1 MTSNIISNAWPR
13 WESYDTLNVRL
24 SVPMNRILFLFFFLI
39 SASNSYSQSNYITYH
54 KDARL
59 IESHILDSSYVKAV
73 KLYVDLFS
81 KYDFVF
87 AEDCFRAAQTA
98 VFINDSVNSFLFLE
112 RAVHQGVT
120 KESIVNDSILIDL
133 KKMKYWSLFE
143 NNYDSIR
150 DEYIAGIDW
159 RLRQKINEVYDLDQR
174 CRDKHE
180 LHPWNFLWRPLIWLK
195 WKKTTKKIVENEL
208 IPFIR
213 KHGFPNEKLIGLDEA
228 SFHHKQKHDHLKSN
242 YAFMI
247 LIHYFSMPRTSDFNG
262 LLLSQMKSG
271 NMHPRQYASLIDF
284 QANYGKGKYY
294 NGLHYN
300 EWHHSK
306 NENELQQINKNRIKI
321 GLELFESHAE
331 KYKRGLKAC
340 KEKKKGNHKHIRF
353 WIWCG

>member
-1 MTSNIISNAWPR
+1 MKKTLSLYFFILSATNI
-13 WESYDTLNVRL
+13 
-24 SVPMNRILFLFFFLI
+24 
-39 SASNSYSQSNYITYH
+39 YSQSNYIEYH
-54 KDARL
+54 KEARF
-59 IESHILDSSYVKAV
+59 IESYILDTSYVKAV
-73 KLYVDLFS
+73 QLYKNLFS

-112 RAVHQGVT
+112 RAVHQGLT

-133 KKMKYWSLFE
+133 KQMKYWSIFE

-150 DEYIAGIDW
+150 DEYIAAIDW
-159 RLRQKINEVYDLDQR
+159 DLRQKINKIYDLDQKY
-174 CRDKHE
+174 RDKHE
-180 LHPWNFLWRPLIWLK
+180 LHPWNFLWRPFIWIK

-213 KHGFPNEKLIGLDEA
+213 KYGFPNEKLIGIDES

-247 LIHYFSMPRTSDFNG
+247 LIHYFSTPRISEFNE
-262 LLLSQMKSG
+262 LLLSQIKSG
-271 NMHPRQYASLIDF
+271 NIHPRQYASLIDF
-284 QANYGKGKYY
+284 QAKCGKGKYY
-294 NGLHYN
+294 KGLHYN
-300 EWHHSK
+300 EWNRSK
-306 NENELQQINKNRIKI
+306 NENEIEQINKNRIKI
-321 GLELFESHAE
+321 GLEIFEVHAA

-353 WIWCG
+353 WMFCG